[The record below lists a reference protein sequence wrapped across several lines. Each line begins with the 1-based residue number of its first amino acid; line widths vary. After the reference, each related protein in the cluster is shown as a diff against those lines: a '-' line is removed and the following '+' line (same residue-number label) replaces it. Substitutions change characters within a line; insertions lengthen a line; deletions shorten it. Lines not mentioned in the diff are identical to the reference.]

1 METYVVSESTM
12 QGARHWWENDKL
24 RPVKVVVCTPD
35 STAIGYTY
43 RLQHQR
49 LLDALNKGFGNGL
62 VLYKSSPTGKAI
74 GKDFV
79 PLTDVKVS
87 APGSPQQ
94 YLASTHINKANII
107 FVAEIDMGQPGKT
120 DDGKLSMKVTKRPVA
135 AEVHMPPYELVGK
148 MHAEI
153 WERLEN
159 TLEGGERFLPLT
171 DVEITPHFFN
181 GNSRFDFVAINKDKV
196 LHVGEPAGSKA
207 GFAPAG
213 DSATKRLR
221 QYLAGKL
228 HAADRRLEN
237 VEKWINL
244 QLQETEAQNIQEP
257 EPQEPEPPELKE
269 DVCSRCGYPLRR
281 SLKWG
286 LRSQTGIPL
295 CRACRSPLA

>member
-1 METYVVSESTM
+1 METYVASESTI
-12 QGARHWWENDKL
+12 QSARPARHWWSNDKL
-24 RPVKVVVCTPD
+24 IPVKVVVCTPD
-35 STAIGYTY
+35 STATGYTY

-49 LLDALNKGFGNGL
+49 LLDALNKGFDNGL
-62 VLYKSSPTGKAI
+62 VLYNSSTIGKAV

-79 PLTDVKVS
+79 PLTDVKISV
-87 APGSPQQ
+87 PGGSQQ
-94 YLASTHINKANII
+94 YLASTNINKANILFI
-107 FVAEIDMGQPGKT
+107 AEIDMGQPRKA
-120 DDGKLSMKVTKRPVA
+120 DNGKLLMKVTKRPVA

-153 WERLEN
+153 WERLKN
-159 TLEGGERFLPLT
+159 TLKGDERFLPLT

-196 LHVGEPAGSKA
+196 VHVGEPAGLNA
-207 GFAPAG
+207 GLA
-213 DSATKRLR
+213 SAEGSPIKGLR
-221 QYLAGKL
+221 RYLTGKL
-228 HAADRRLEN
+228 HSADRRLEN
-237 VEKWINL
+237 VEKWIDL
-244 QLQETEAQNIQEP
+244 QLQEAEAQKT
-257 EPQEPEPPELKE
+257 QEPEPPEPKD